1 MNETDKEKLIEVLAN
16 LREIQA
22 PTPWDVNIDN
32 SIKIIVEMI
41 RK

>member
-1 MNETDKEKLIEVLAN
+1 MSEDDKEKLIEVLAN
-16 LREIQA
+16 LRTIQA

-41 RK
+41 KQ